1 MTIPT
6 DANDTI
12 VYTLLQESVSAMF
25 NTSAIEVQW
34 RSISQLTGSLIF
46 ARIIAGNEVP
56 PLATAETAS
65 KADDFCK
72 RLRSHRLFRYLSR
85 RRPVKLWRAMRFERV
100 SPQDFCAM
108 VDHTLLVE
116 EAE

>member
-46 ARIIAGNEVP
+46 ARIIAGNEVLP
-56 PLATAETAS
+56 WRQP
-65 KADDFCK
+65 
-72 RLRSHRLFRYLSR
+72 
-85 RRPVKLWRAMRFERV
+85 KL
-100 SPQDFCAM
+100 
-108 VDHTLLVE
+108 LLKLMTSAKDCGVISFF
-116 EAE
+116 AIYQGGVL